1 MVKLVETL
9 LLPELTSEQI
19 ENLCSTVE
27 NAAIEHVFSRVSSK
41 IMETLNIS
49 VEAEGAKPLDIT
61 IDVEAALSLQ
71 TKSVALTKLVDD
83 AAKEALKAGEDYLR
97 TLK

>member
-1 MVKLVETL
+1 METL
-9 LLPELTSEQI
+9 SLPGLTSEQI

-27 NAAIEHVFSRVSSK
+27 NAAREYIFSKVPSK
-41 IMETLNIS
+41 TVEKLNIS

-71 TKSVALTKLVDD
+71 AKGIALNKFVDD

>member
-1 MVKLVETL
+1 METL
-9 LLPELTSEQI
+9 ALPELTSEQI

-27 NAAIEHVFSRVSSK
+27 NAAREHIFSKVSSK
-41 IMETLNIS
+41 IVEKLNIS

-61 IDVEAALSLQ
+61 IDIEAALSLQ
-71 TKSVALTKLVDD
+71 TKSVALNKLVDD

>member
-1 MVKLVETL
+1 METL
-9 LLPELTSEQI
+9 ALPELTSEQI

-27 NAAIEHVFSRVSSK
+27 NAAREHIFSKVSAK
-41 IMETLNIS
+41 MVEKLNIS
-49 VEAEGAKPLDIT
+49 VEAEGAKPLDMT
-61 IDVEAALSLQ
+61 IDVEAALSPQ
-71 TKSVALTKLVDD
+71 AKGVALNKLVDD

>member
-1 MVKLVETL
+1 METL
-9 LLPELTSEQI
+9 ALPELTSEQI

-27 NAAIEHVFSRVSSK
+27 NAAREHIFSKVSSK
-41 IMETLNIS
+41 IVEKLNIS

-61 IDVEAALSLQ
+61 IDVEAALSPQ
-71 TKSVALTKLVDD
+71 AKSVNLTQLVDD
-83 AAKEALKAGEDYLR
+83 AAKEALKAGENYLR

>member
-1 MVKLVETL
+1 METL
-9 LLPELTSEQI
+9 ALPELTSEQI

-27 NAAIEHVFSRVSSK
+27 NAAREHIFSKVSSK
-41 IMETLNIS
+41 MVEKLNIS

-61 IDVEAALSLQ
+61 IDIEAELSPQ
-71 TKSVALTKLVDD
+71 AKSVALNKLVDD
-83 AAKEALKAGEDYLR
+83 AAKEALKAGENYLR

>member
-1 MVKLVETL
+1 MGTL
-9 LLPELTSEQI
+9 SLPELTSEQI

-27 NAAIEHVFSRVSSK
+27 NAAREHIFSKVSSK
-41 IMETLNIS
+41 MVEKLNIS
-49 VEAEGAKPLDIT
+49 VEAEGEKPLDIT
-61 IDVEAALSLQ
+61 VAVEAALSPQ
-71 TKSVALTKLVDD
+71 AKDVALTKLVDD

>member
-1 MVKLVETL
+1 METL
-9 LLPELTSEQI
+9 ALPELTSEQI

-27 NAAIEHVFSRVSSK
+27 NAAREHIFSKVSSK
-41 IMETLNIS
+41 IVEKLNIS

-61 IDVEAALSLQ
+61 IDIEAALSPQ
-71 TKSVALTKLVDD
+71 AKSVALTQLVDD
-83 AAKEALKAGEDYLR
+83 AAKEALRAGENYLR

>member
-1 MVKLVETL
+1 METL
-9 LLPELTSEQI
+9 ALPELTSEQI

-27 NAAIEHVFSRVSSK
+27 NAAREYIFSQVSSK
-41 IMETLNIS
+41 IVEKLNIS

-61 IDVEAALSLQ
+61 IDIEAALSPQ
-71 TKSVALTKLVDD
+71 AKSVALTQLVDD
-83 AAKEALKAGEDYLR
+83 AAKEALRAGENYLR